1 VVADFN
7 AVVGRLMSVAALP
20 AAGMLIHV
28 DGLSKR
34 YPSRGRPVEALR
46 DVSFAV
52 GEGELVT
59 IVGPSGS
66 GKSTLLKLL
75 AGILPPT
82 AGTMLLRDSPIHG
95 PRHDIGMV
103 FQQPVLLPWRSVL
116 RNVLLPVDIQG
127 LPRARYV
134 KRAHALLHQVGLD
147 GFVDKYPHEL
157 SGGMQQRVGITRA
170 LVHDPAILLMDEPFG
185 ALDAMTRE
193 YLNLELLR
201 LWADSRKT
209 ILFVTHSIPEAVFL
223 ADRVIVLS
231 RRPGRIMEI
240 IPVPLPRPRA
250 LDLMATPEFGALT
263 RRIRAHFGVLGDL
276 G

>member
-1 VVADFN
+1 MSA
-7 AVVGRLMSVAALP
+7 AVRSRATT
-20 AAGMLIHV
+20 LIRV
-28 DGLSKR
+28 EGLSKR

-46 DVSFAV
+46 DINFAV
-52 GEGELVT
+52 GEGEFVT

-82 AGTMLLRDSPIHG
+82 AGTMLLNGSPIDG

-103 FQQPVLLPWRSVL
+103 FQQPVLLPWRTVL

-127 LPRARYV
+127 LPRATYV
-134 KRAHALLHQVGLD
+134 ARAQALLHQVGLD

-231 RRPGRIMEI
+231 RRPGRIVEI
-240 IPVPLPRPRA
+240 IPVPLSRPRA
-250 LDLMATPEFGALT
+250 LDLMTTPEFGALT
-263 RRIRAHFGVLGDL
+263 RRIRAHFGVVGDL